1 MTQCLLTRL
10 NRVYI
15 GGNLIGGLCRSMR
28 TLLFLHGGLVVA
40 FVLASCAPSGADTVV
55 DSADKSA
62 TSIPRPT
69 DTPLPAS
76 TKSATN
82 TPLPTHTDTPP
93 TAPPTNTPTAAPND
107 APTAAPT
114 DAPTAAATNTATPLP
129 ANTPTP
135 YEAAVS
141 RWASYED
148 VGTWLEENFIFDT
161 SRQDV
166 ILARNSEQGTLGEG
180 NTLLV
185 RNPSSLFE
193 DKKGY
198 CGDSGYFA
206 LDALNKIN
214 PAYNARWVLI
224 KNGKGPPDHWVTG
237 FSFRG
242 KLYIM
247 DYGAGHGWSEMMGIH
262 GPYDTLSDYSGF
274 LSSLNLNRFS
284 AALVKW
290 FDPVPVTV
298 D

>member
-1 MTQCLLTRL
+1 MNLKSVVPLT
-10 NRVYI
+10 
-15 GGNLIGGLCRSMR
+15 LIPL
-28 TLLFLHGGLVVA
+28 TLVLVVIL
-40 FVLASCAPSGADTVV
+40 LACAAPIPTPTEVESP
-55 DSADKSA
+55 
-62 TSIPRPT
+62 TS
-69 DTPLPAS
+69 TPLPPVVS
-76 TKSATN
+76 T
-82 TPLPTHTDTPP
+82 P
-93 TAPPTNTPTAAPND
+93 APPTSTPTES
-107 APTAAPT
+107 PTNAVT
-114 DAPTAAATNTATPLP
+114 SLP

-135 YEAAVS
+135 YEVAIS
-141 RWASYED
+141 SWASYED

-166 ILARNSEQGTLGEG
+166 VLARNSEQGIVGEG

-185 RNPSSLFE
+185 RDPSRLFE

-198 CGDSGYFA
+198 CGDAGYFA
-206 LDALNKIN
+206 IDALNKIN

-224 KNGKGPPDHWVTG
+224 ENGMGPPSHWVTG

-262 GPYDTLSDYSGF
+262 GPYDTLSDYAGF

-284 AALVKW
+284 VAWVKW